1 MSVYRTGVTTVD
13 NNVQEQ
19 QKGLKALWIFLRK
32 VRERYTDMFVIRT
45 RPKLM
50 QILSSV
56 FQTLRFPL
64 NLSAAVTS
72 PDYSPVLLA
81 SPYIF
86 SGFSNLLFPLSF
98 PDYVLE

>member
-1 MSVYRTGVTTVD
+1 M
-13 NNVQEQ
+13 
-19 QKGLKALWIFLRK
+19 WIFFRK
-32 VRERYTDMFVIRT
+32 IRERYTDMFVMRT

-56 FQTLRFPL
+56 FQTLRFAL
-64 NLSAAVTS
+64 NLFAAVTS
-72 PDYSPVLLA
+72 PDYSRVFLA

-86 SGFSNLLFPLSF
+86 SDFSNLLFPLSF